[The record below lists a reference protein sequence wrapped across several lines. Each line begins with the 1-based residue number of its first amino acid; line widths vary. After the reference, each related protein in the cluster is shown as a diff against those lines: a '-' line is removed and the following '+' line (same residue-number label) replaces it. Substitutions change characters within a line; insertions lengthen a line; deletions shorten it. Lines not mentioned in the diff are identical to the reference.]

1 MPLPEV
7 KTILCATSLSDHTR
21 PVFQHAISLAK
32 LHKAKLVMLHVLKP
46 LSERSLMAIQSY
58 LSESDVKKLQSVAN
72 QETKDKMK
80 KRLSD
85 FYQDEI
91 TEIESLEIE
100 QLVVKGLSSYAI
112 VEQANKLN
120 AGIIVMGSHNKFGRS
135 SSTTRKVIKY
145 SGRPIFVVPTDG

>member
-7 KTILCATSLSDHTR
+7 KIILCATSLSDHTR
-21 PVFQHAISLAK
+21 PVFQQAIRLAK

-58 LSESDVKKLQSVAN
+58 LSESDVKKIQSVSN

-91 TEIESLEIE
+91 AEIESLEIE

-120 AGIIVMGSHNKFGRS
+120 AEIIVMGSHNKFGRS

-145 SGRPIFVVPTDG
+145 SGRPIFVIPTDG